1 MNNRQIK
8 LKTMALFVTVSV
20 LCWLYWMGMSILR
33 IIVWLSCLLIGSEQD
48 AHEARKRIHWPEF
61 TVDYKNEKFDFK
73 Y

>member
-20 LCWLYWMGMSILR
+20 LCWFYWMGMSILR
-33 IIVWLSCLLIGSEQD
+33 IIIWLSYLLIGSEKD
-48 AHEARKRIHWPEF
+48 VREVRESIHWPEF

>member
-33 IIVWLSCLLIGSEQD
+33 IIIWLSYLLIGSEKD
-48 AHEARKRIHWPEF
+48 AREVRESIHWPEF